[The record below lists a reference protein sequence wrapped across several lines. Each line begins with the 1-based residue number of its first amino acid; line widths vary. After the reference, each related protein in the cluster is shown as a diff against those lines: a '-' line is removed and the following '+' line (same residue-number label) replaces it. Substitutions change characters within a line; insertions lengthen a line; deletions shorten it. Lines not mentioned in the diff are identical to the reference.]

1 MDELKKE
8 MSSYTRPY
16 LPLLL
21 LPLLCLLVYLPAL
34 HHDFVIDDAYLV
46 IQNPYIKSWNYLPQ
60 MLSKDASNISD
71 PSNYWRPVFSISLA
85 LDYSVW
91 GLNPIGFHLTNI
103 LLHAINTVLLYLL
116 CKRLRNTTC
125 AVFASLLFAL
135 HPIQAHTVNVISTR
149 GDLLAA
155 FFTFLS
161 LHAFFSKKT
170 IPFAIALVFSLLSKE
185 TSMVLPLALLLAW
198 MIVERDKQ
206 EMRLLLAFAILS
218 LYLVVRLSLG
228 FSFSLIPLVFSY
240 HAPLNIRWL
249 LAFKALALY
258 FLALLNLFELPHPFW
273 SVEIPTSLNDSYV
286 IGGIVM
292 FGLLLGA
299 IWKSLGQQPLV
310 AFGLGWFLIYFLP
323 ISNLKQLNQPMAE
336 HWLYIP
342 MIGLCLAFGGFL
354 NAAWTQLP
362 KLHLARVGLKAGVAV
377 FLVFAVLVVWE
388 KSKIYQDDESF
399 LLAAIRANPQVARL
413 YSMLGSIYLAK
424 QDASRAKEFY
434 TKALHLDPDEFFAN
448 YRIGF
453 LFYQAGQKDEAKTYL
468 EKVVRLDPVPLYEVP
483 TVAHAWEML
492 GDRHKAFFYYRK
504 ALELNPES
512 DRIKQKVAS
521 LENQLRP
528 QISPSVP
535 HR

>member
-1 MDELKKE
+1 MFGQVMSELRK
-8 MSSYTRPY
+8 SIFPWIVAHFS
-16 LPLLL
+16 LFL
-21 LPLLCLLVYLPAL
+21 LPLLSLLIYFPSLY
-34 HHDFVIDDAYLV
+34 HDFVVDDGALV
-46 IQNPYIKSWNYLPQ
+46 VGNPYIKSWKYLPEI
-60 MLSKDASNISD
+60 LTKDAWNISE
-71 PSNYWRPVFSISLA
+71 PTNYWRPVFSISLA

-155 FFTFLS
+155 FFTLLS

-170 IPFAIALVFSLLSKE
+170 IPFAIALVLSLLSKE

-249 LAFKALALY
+249 LAFKVLALY

-299 IWKSLGQQPLV
+299 IWKSLKQQPLI
-310 AFGLGWFLIYFLP
+310 ALGLGWFLIYFLP
-323 ISNLKQLNQPMAE
+323 ISNLKELNQPMAE

-342 MIGLCLAFGGFL
+342 MIGLSLAFGAALYAYSFL
-354 NAAWTQLP
+354 KFPGAQ
-362 KLHLARVGLKAGVAV
+362 LARIGLAAGVSV
-377 FLVFAVLVVWE
+377 VLIFAALVVRE
-388 KSKIYQDDESF
+388 KTKIYQDDESF
-399 LLAAIRANPQVARL
+399 LIAAIRANPQIARL
-413 YSMLGSIYLAK
+413 YSMLGS
-424 QDASRAKEFY
+424 
-434 TKALHLDPDEFFAN
+434 T
-448 YRIGF
+448 
-453 LFYQAGQKDEAKTYL
+453 
-468 EKVVRLDPVPLYEVP
+468 
-483 TVAHAWEML
+483 
-492 GDRHKAFFYYRK
+492 
-504 ALELNPES
+504 
-512 DRIKQKVAS
+512 
-521 LENQLRP
+521 
-528 QISPSVP
+528 
-535 HR
+535 